1 MPNAILTTI
10 AISASSLLF
19 VTAVSSETLPSV
31 VNSTDVISSTDVNLF
46 VSPNIPDALELAGEV
61 VPIHGFGVRER
72 LDKELIVNTYRHS
85 STILYLKK
93 SSRWFPVIEE
103 ILKEEGVPND
113 FKYLAVIESGLSQ
126 VVSPAGASGFWQFMK
141 KTAPE
146 YGLEV
151 SPSVDERYDVAKSTR
166 AACQYL
172 KESYTHFGSWSL
184 AAASYNM
191 GQYGVEKRLDEQ
203 SVDNY
208 WDLHLNK
215 ETGRYVYRMLAIKE
229 VMSSPVKYGFHI
241 SPENMYFPHEVR
253 ELEVSENIS
262 NLNDFALENGSN
274 LKELKALNPWLR
286 KGYLTVKPGKTYFI
300 SLPKIVTE

>member
-1 MPNAILTTI
+1 
-10 AISASSLLF
+10 
-19 VTAVSSETLPSV
+19 
-31 VNSTDVISSTDVNLF
+31 
-46 VSPNIPDALELAGEV
+46 
-61 VPIHGFGVRER
+61 
-72 LDKELIVNTYRHS
+72 
-85 STILYLKK
+85 
-93 SSRWFPVIEE
+93 
-103 ILKEEGVPND
+103 
-113 FKYLAVIESGLSQ
+113 LSQ

-151 SPSVDERYDVAKSTR
+151 STSVDERYDVEKSTR

-172 KESYTHFGSWSL
+172 KESHTHFGSWSL

-191 GQYGVEKRLDEQ
+191 GQYGVEQRLDEQ

-208 WDLHLNK
+208 WDLHLNS

-241 SPENMYFPHEVR
+241 SPENMYLPHEVR
-253 ELEVSENIS
+253 EFEVSENIS

-286 KGYLTVKPGKTYFI
+286 KGYLTVKPGKTYVI

>member
-1 MPNAILTTI
+1 MSNAILSTI
-10 AISASSLLF
+10 ALSASSLLF
-19 VTAVSSETLPSV
+19 VTSVSSESLTSV
-31 VNSTDVISSTDVNLF
+31 VNATDVNVF
-46 VSPNIPDALELAGEV
+46 VSPNIPDALELAGEI
-61 VPIHGFGVRER
+61 VPIHGFGVRES

-85 STILYLKK
+85 STIMYLKK

-151 SPSVDERYDVAKSTR
+151 SASVDERYDVEKSTR

-172 KESYTHFGSWSL
+172 KESYTRFGSWSL

-191 GQYGVEKRLDEQ
+191 GQYGVEKRLEEQ

-208 WDLHLNK
+208 WALHLNS

-241 SPENMYFPHEVR
+241 SPENLYLPHEVR
-253 ELEVSENIS
+253 ELEVSANIS

>member
-1 MPNAILTTI
+1 MSNAILSTI
-10 AISASSLLF
+10 ALSASSLLF
-19 VTAVSSETLPSV
+19 VTSVSSESLTSI
-31 VNSTDVISSTDVNLF
+31 VNATDVNVF
-46 VSPNIPDALELAGEV
+46 VSPNIPDALELAGEI
-61 VPIHGFGVRER
+61 VPIHGFGVRES

-85 STILYLKK
+85 STIMYLKK

-151 SPSVDERYDVAKSTR
+151 SASVDERYDVEKSTR

-172 KESYTHFGSWSL
+172 KESYTRFGSWSL

-191 GQYGVEKRLDEQ
+191 GQYGVEKRLEEQ

-208 WDLHLNK
+208 WALHLNS

-241 SPENMYFPHEVR
+241 SPENLYLPHEVR
-253 ELEVSENIS
+253 ELEVSANIS

-274 LKELKALNPWLR
+274 LKQLKALNPWLR

-300 SLPKIVTE
+300 SLPKIVIE

>member
-31 VNSTDVISSTDVNLF
+31 VSSTDVNLF

-61 VPIHGFGVRER
+61 VPIHGFGVRES

-151 SPSVDERYDVAKSTR
+151 STSVDERYDVEKSTR

-172 KESYTHFGSWSL
+172 KKSHTRFGNWSL
-184 AAASYNM
+184 AAAAYNM
-191 GQYGVEKRLDEQ
+191 GKYGVEKRLDEQ

-208 WDLHLNK
+208 WDLHLNS

-241 SPENMYFPHEVR
+241 SPENMYLPHEVR
-253 ELEVSENIS
+253 EFEVSENIS

-286 KGYLTVKPGKTYFI
+286 KGYLTVKPGKTYVI